1 VLVVVNEFHVIP
13 GREAEFE
20 RLFGEVRKL
29 ILREPGCL
37 SCRLHRERTAPNV
50 YVSYL
55 QWTRVEALEAPHDA
69 AIAAIIGR
77 YPLEAPPRR
86 RRFDPVGEGWEN
98 IIEGEPS

>member
-1 VLVVVNEFHVIP
+1 MLVVVNEFHVIP

-37 SCRLHRERTAPNV
+37 NCRLHRERMAPNV

-55 QWTRVEALEAPHDA
+55 QWARVEALEAPHDP
-69 AIAAIIGR
+69 AIAVIIGR

-86 RRFDPVGEGWEN
+86 RRFDPVGEGWETAD
-98 IIEGEPS
+98 